1 MIQYIVRRILLLI
14 PTLLG
19 VTVLTFV
26 LGHVVPADPARLALG
41 IAVPESQVIKYREE
55 HGLNDPIHVQYFRYM
70 GRLLRGDFGISLTSR
85 RPVAEDI
92 HDYWPATVELVLL
105 SFVISFPIGITL
117 GALAAIK
124 RNSVIDHVNR
134 VISILGVS
142 VPVFWLAI
150 VLLLIFYV
158 RIPLY
163 PDIGRITP
171 SVAIDHPFTKH
182 TGLYLIDSL
191 IAGQWPSFVSAL
203 SHLFLPAVCLAFSP
217 IARLARITRASVL
230 TVLGDEYVR
239 VARAK
244 GLREHIVIS
253 KHVLRNALTP
263 VLTISGLIVGYS
275 LAGSVLV
282 ETIFS
287 WPGLGT
293 YAFKAATGS
302 DYPAIM
308 GVAILTTAIFIL
320 VNLITDISYA
330 MADPRVVLD

>member
-1 MIQYIVRRILLLI
+1 
-14 PTLLG
+14 
-19 VTVLTFV
+19 
-26 LGHVVPADPARLALG
+26 
-41 IAVPESQVIKYREE
+41 
-55 HGLNDPIHVQYFRYM
+55 M
-70 GRLLRGDFGISLTSR
+70 GNLVRGDFGESLSSR

-92 HDYWPATVELVLL
+92 RDYWPATVELVLL
-105 SFVISFPIGITL
+105 SFVMAFPIGIAL

-124 RNSVIDHVNR
+124 RNSLLDHASR

-142 VPVFWLAI
+142 IPIFWLAI
-150 VLLLIFYV
+150 VMLILFYV

-163 PDIGRITP
+163 PGIGRIAP
-171 SVAIDHPFTKH
+171 SVALEHPFAH
-182 TGLYLIDSL
+182 RTGLYLIDSL
-191 IAGQWPSFVSAL
+191 LAGQWTSFASAL
-203 SHLFLPAVCLAFSP
+203 GHLFLPAVCLALSP
-217 IARLARITRASVL
+217 IARLTRITRASMLSVL
-230 TVLGDEYVR
+230 DEDYVR

-244 GLREHIVIS
+244 GLRELWVVI

-308 GVAILTTAIFIL
+308 GVAILTTLVFVL
-320 VNLITDISYA
+320 VNLVTDLTYA

>member
-1 MIQYIVRRILLLI
+1 MIQYILRRLLLLI

-41 IAVPESQVIKYREE
+41 IAAPETQVIKYREE
-55 HGLNDPIHVQYFRYM
+55 HGLNDPVHVQYFRYM
-70 GRLLRGDFGISLTSR
+70 RNILRGDFGVSLISR
-85 RPVAEDI
+85 RPVANDM

-105 SFVISFPIGITL
+105 SLIIAFPIGIFL
-117 GALAAIK
+117 GILAAVK
-124 RNSVIDHVNR
+124 RNSIFDHASR
-134 VISILGVS
+134 VLSILGVS
-142 VPVFWLAI
+142 IPIFWLAI
-150 VLLLIFYV
+150 IFLIVFYV
-158 RIPLY
+158 KIPLY
-163 PDIGRITP
+163 PGIGRITP
-171 SVAIDHPFTKH
+171 SIAIDYPFVKH
-182 TGLYLIDSL
+182 TGLYLIDTL
-191 IAGQWPSFVSAL
+191 IAGQWPSFFSAL
-203 SHLFLPAVCLAFSP
+203 SHLFLPAICLSLSP
-217 IARLARITRASVL
+217 IARLTRITRASML
-230 TVLGDEYVR
+230 TVLGEDYVR

-244 GLREHIVIS
+244 GLRERLVIV

-293 YAFKAATGS
+293 YAFKAASGS

-308 GVAILTTAIFIL
+308 GVALLTTAVFIL
-320 VNLITDISYA
+320 ANLITDISYA
-330 MADPRVVLD
+330 MADPRVVLE

>member
-26 LGHVVPADPARLALG
+26 LGHVVPTDPARLALG

-55 HGLNDPIHVQYFRYM
+55 HGLNDPVHIQYFRYM
-70 GRLLRGDFGISLTSR
+70 RRLLRGDFGISLTSR
-85 RPVAEDI
+85 RPVADDI
-92 HDYWPATVELVLL
+92 RDYWPATVELVLL
-105 SFVISFPIGITL
+105 AFLISFPIGITL
-117 GALAAIK
+117 GVWAAIK
-124 RNSVIDHVNR
+124 RNSVVDHVSR

-150 VLLLIFYV
+150 VLLIVFYV
-158 RIPLY
+158 KLPLY
-163 PDIGRITP
+163 PGIGRITP
-171 SVAIDHPFTKH
+171 SVALEYPFAKR

-191 IAGQWPSFVSAL
+191 IAGQWPAFASAVG
-203 SHLFLPAVCLAFSP
+203 HLFLPAICLALSP
-217 IARLARITRASVL
+217 IARLTRITRASML
-230 TVLGDEYVR
+230 TVLGNDFVR

-244 GLREHIVIS
+244 GLRESRVIG
-253 KHVLRNALTP
+253 KHALRNALTP
-263 VLTISGLIVGYS
+263 LLTISGLIVGYA

-302 DYPAIM
+302 DFPAIM
-308 GVAILTTAIFIL
+308 GVAILTTSVFIL
-320 VNLITDISYA
+320 VNLVTDISYA
-330 MADPRVVLD
+330 LADPRVVLD

>member
-1 MIQYIVRRILLLI
+1 VIQYIVRRVLLLI

-41 IAVPESQVIKYREE
+41 IAAPETQVIKYREE
-55 HGLNDPIHVQYFRYM
+55 HGLNDALHIQYFRYM
-70 GRLLRGDFGISLTSR
+70 GKLFRGDFGVSLTSR

-92 HDYWPATVELVLL
+92 RDYWPATVELVLVA
-105 SFVISFPIGITL
+105 FVIAFPIGITL
-117 GALAAIK
+117 GVWAAVK
-124 RNSVIDHVNR
+124 RNSVVDHVNR

-142 VPVFWLAI
+142 VPVFWVAI
-150 VLLLIFYV
+150 VFLIVFYV
-158 RIPLY
+158 RLRLY
-163 PDIGRITP
+163 PGIGRITP
-171 SVAIDHPFTKH
+171 TVALEYPFAKR
-182 TGLYLIDSL
+182 TGLYLIDTL
-191 IAGQWPSFVSAL
+191 IAGQWAAFASAL
-203 SHLFLPAVCLAFSP
+203 SHVFLPAVCLALSP
-217 IARLARITRASVL
+217 IARLTRITRSSVL
-230 TVLGDEYVR
+230 TVLGNDYVR

-244 GLREHIVIS
+244 GLRESLVIS

-263 VLTISGLIVGYS
+263 VLTISGLIVGYA

-302 DYPAIM
+302 DFPAIM
-308 GVAILTTAIFIL
+308 GVAILTTAVFMI
-320 VNLITDISYA
+320 VNLLTDLSYA

>member
-1 MIQYIVRRILLLI
+1 MIQYILRRLLLLI

-26 LGHVVPADPARLALG
+26 LGNVMPADPARLALG
-41 IAVPESQVIKYREE
+41 IAAPESQVIKYREE

-70 GRLLRGDFGISLTSR
+70 RNILRGDFGVSLTSR
-85 RPVAEDI
+85 RPVADDM

-105 SFVISFPIGITL
+105 SFIIAFPIGILL
-117 GALAAIK
+117 GILAAVK
-124 RNSVIDHVNR
+124 RNSIFDHASR
-134 VISILGVS
+134 LLSILGVS
-142 VPVFWLAI
+142 IPIFWLAI
-150 VLLLIFYV
+150 VFLIVFYV
-158 RIPLY
+158 KIPLY
-163 PDIGRITP
+163 PGIGRITP
-171 SVAIDHPFTKH
+171 SIAIDYPFVKH
-182 TGLYLIDSL
+182 TGLYLIDTL
-191 IAGQWPSFVSAL
+191 IAGQWPSFFSAL
-203 SHLFLPAVCLAFSP
+203 SHLFLPAICLALSP
-217 IARLARITRASVL
+217 IARLTRITRASML
-230 TVLGDEYVR
+230 TVLGEDYVR
-239 VARAK
+239 TSRAK
-244 GLREHIVIS
+244 GLSERLVVV

-293 YAFKAATGS
+293 YAFKAASGA

-308 GVAILTTAIFIL
+308 GVAILTTLVFIMA
-320 VNLITDISYA
+320 NLITDISYA